1 MRADRRDAFPAIV
14 DHLLPTHLIAWS
26 ALLTSIVI
34 GAAHAHAG
42 ETRTLAVG
50 GAIRGPVYFGGG
62 RMFAEQ
68 RYGSDVYEW
77 NEADHGWAKV
87 GGPGNA
93 FAADDRGRLF
103 GTNET
108 GVFQYTDRPNEWVQV
123 GNPVR
128 SIMAGGDKLYAAEL
142 ERIVVYSGTAFDWTQ
157 IGVSALELVVDSEG
171 HLYALAND
179 KNVELHLGIDQGW
192 EQIGGASEDL
202 IAGGGRLCSIAP
214 VTGDIW
220 QYDGTPHQWTRIGGP
235 GQSFAIDDQGHVYG
249 TPDGRSIYLYSNVP
263 DQWTHVANC
272 DTRTLWAGN
281 DGVVWY
287 DEQTESLMQYRPMDI
302 E

>member
-1 MRADRRDAFPAIV
+1 MTCPFLRVHRVAV
-14 DHLLPTHLIAWS
+14 WS
-26 ALLTSIVI
+26 ALLASVCV
-34 GAAHAHAG
+34 AHYATRADAG
-42 ETRTLAVG
+42 ELRSLAVG
-50 GAIRGPVYFGGG
+50 GVIRGPVYFGGG

-68 RYGSDVYEW
+68 RYGGDIYEW

-93 FAADDRGRLF
+93 FAVDDRGRLF
-103 GTNET
+103 GTNAA
-108 GVFQYTDRPNEWVQV
+108 GVFEYSGTPNEWNQV

-128 SIMAGGDKLYAAEL
+128 SILAGGDRLYAVEM
-142 ERIVVYSGTAFDWTQ
+142 ERISAYRGAAFTWRQ
-157 IGVSALELVVDSEG
+157 IGVRALELVVDGEG
-171 HLYALAND
+171 RLYAQNLEKA
-179 KNVELHLGIDQGW
+179 VELYKGDNQGW
-192 EQIGGASEDL
+192 ELIGGASEDL

-214 VTGDIW
+214 GTGDIW

-235 GQSFAIDDQGHVYG
+235 GQCFVIDDQGHVYG
-249 TPDGRSIYLYSNVP
+249 TPDGRRIYLYSNVP
-263 DQWTHVANC
+263 DQWTHIADC